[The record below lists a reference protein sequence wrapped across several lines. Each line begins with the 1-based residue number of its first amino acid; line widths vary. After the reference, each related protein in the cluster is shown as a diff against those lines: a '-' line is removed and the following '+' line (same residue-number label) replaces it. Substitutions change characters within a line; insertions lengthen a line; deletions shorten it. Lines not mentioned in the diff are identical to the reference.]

1 MDYLVDFLL
10 IFAVVAVILIPVVM
24 VVGIF
29 IQVKWYR
36 KFYGLLERKQDLK
49 KYMEEGDAAGN
60 NIGES
65 ADVN

>member
-1 MDYLVDFLL
+1 MDYLVDLLL
-10 IFAVVAVILIPVVM
+10 IFAVAAVILIPVVM

-36 KFYGLLERKQDLK
+36 KFYGLLERRQDLK

-60 NIGES
+60 NRDKSS
-65 ADVN
+65 AVN

>member
-36 KFYGLLERKQDLK
+36 KFYGLLEKRQDLK
-49 KYMEEGDAAGN
+49 ENMERVDAVGN
-60 NIGES
+60 NIDKS
-65 ADVN
+65 SVVN